1 MKRLIIVALVL
12 LLAPVLLIAQTFEE
26 YENSIQE
33 FANGVANSLP
43 LNSAI
48 GLTWGDSYIGQFPH
62 FGIGATVGFSSVPY
76 TAVKPVL
83 SALSLDTT
91 LEASEQFQYIEQY
104 GAPFPAYAAEAR
116 IGGFVLPFDFGVK
129 LGTIPPNVD
138 TTSIVDGVDFDYF
151 LAGANVRLN
160 LMEEKGLLPEVSVG
174 GGYNYL
180 RASVGL
186 QGLAGGDITIDQFT
200 NPVDQSTFDLILT
213 DPTVEYFWQANVIDL
228 QAQASKKILLFTP
241 FVGAGASIGF
251 GSAGGGLSSNLTT
264 SGGDLTQQEI
274 DAINAALAEQEGET
288 LPELGE
294 NGFSVT
300 SDMPAGWAFRAY
312 GGVGINL
319 LIVKIDI
326 TGMYDF
332 IGQNY
337 GLTVGARVQL

>member
-264 SGGDLTQQEI
+264 
-274 DAINAALAEQEGET
+274 
-288 LPELGE
+288 
-294 NGFSVT
+294 
-300 SDMPAGWAFRAY
+300 
-312 GGVGINL
+312 
-319 LIVKIDI
+319 
-326 TGMYDF
+326 
-332 IGQNY
+332 
-337 GLTVGARVQL
+337 